1 MSRRRSAAG
10 LQPVLS
16 IAARRFR
23 PETMEQRSMAFRSAR
38 AALIRTILPVSL
50 AAACGLFAQAL
61 PAQATSLKTYVSST
75 GKDAGTCDITKPC
88 KTFTFALKAT
98 TAGGTITVL
107 SAGIY
112 DAIQIYDKSVSI
124 VANGVDAVIVSSV
137 GCPSSGGHAA
147 ICIQTDRTAVVVTI
161 QGLTIDKRLSRGD
174 GIGLTGGASLQVRN
188 STIRGAANY
197 GISVITGNLSVSD
210 SIIAGNKSGGIAVW
224 PYSGTTANVVV
235 ERTRI
240 EDHSSFGIYF
250 GAGISGYIPVSF
262 ITATVRDSFFSGN
275 GTAVDVLGLFPGT
288 AQVVIDGTSMVGNA
302 STGVVTIGGGAIAW
316 IGNCTIS
323 GSDVGINPATGAI
336 YTFGNNQFANNGSDG
351 TATGVIPVE

>member
-50 AAACGLFAQAL
+50 AAACGHFAQAL

-107 SAGIY
+107 SPGNYGPVSI
-112 DAIQIYDKSVSI
+112 DKSVSI
-124 VANGVDAVIVSSV
+124 VANGVDALILNSV
-137 GCPSSGGHAA
+137 PCSSSGGSAS
-147 ICIQTDRTAVVVTI
+147 ICIYGNSTAVTI
-161 QGLTIDKRLSRGD
+161 QGVAIDKHLSSGD
-174 GIGLTGGASLQVRN
+174 GIGVTNGASLEIRN
-188 STIRGAANY
+188 STIRRTGNY
-197 GISVITGNLSVSD
+197 GISVALGNLSISD
-210 SIIAGNKSGGIAVW
+210 SIITGNKTGGIQVG
-224 PYSGTTANVVV
+224 PYTTNVVV
-235 ERTRI
+235 KRTRI
-240 EDHSSFGIYF
+240 DDHSFAGIYF
-250 GAGISGYIPVSF
+250 AAATGGTIPAGS
-262 ITATVRDSFFSGN
+262 ITGTVRDSFFSAN
-275 GTAVDVLGLFPGT
+275 GTAIYVIAAMEGR
-288 AQVVIDGTSMVGNA
+288 AHIVIDGTSMVGN
-302 STGVVTIGGGAIAW
+302 STGVEVSGGTAW

-323 GSDVGINPATGAI
+323 GSDVGISVDYGTL

-351 TATGVIPVE
+351 TATGVIPVK